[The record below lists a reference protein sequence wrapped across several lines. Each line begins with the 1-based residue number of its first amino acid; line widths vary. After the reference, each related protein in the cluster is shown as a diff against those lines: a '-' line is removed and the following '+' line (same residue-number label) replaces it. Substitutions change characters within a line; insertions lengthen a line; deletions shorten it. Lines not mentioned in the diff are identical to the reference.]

1 MKVKKEM
8 TEKTARGRAARPSY
22 PADARARAV
31 QDVLDIQDDHPSLWA
46 AVSEVAPRVG
56 CAPKTLLEWVQD
68 SGLLQTVDPVLLSN
82 RKRLAAMSKTELEQ
96 ENKRL
101 RAENDVL
108 RRACL
113 IFARGPAG
121 GGF

>member
-1 MKVKKEM
+1 MKDDEEM
-8 TEKTARGRAARPSY
+8 TEKTALRRAARPSY
-22 PADARARAV
+22 PADTRARAV
-31 QDVLDIQDDHPSLWA
+31 QNVLAIQNDHPSLWA
-46 AVSEVAPRVG
+46 AVSEVASRVG

-68 SGLLQTVDPVLLSN
+68 SGLLEAVDPVLLSN
-82 RKRLAAMSKTELEQ
+82 RKRLATMSKAELELEKQ
-96 ENKRL
+96 RL

>member
-1 MKVKKEM
+1 M
-8 TEKTARGRAARPSY
+8 TAKTVQGKAARPSY
-22 PADARARAV
+22 PAETRASAV
-31 QDVLDIQDDHPSLWA
+31 QEVLDVQDDHPSLWA
-46 AVSEVAPRVG
+46 AVTEVAPRVG

-68 SGLLQTVDPVLLSN
+68 SGLLQTVDSRLLSN
-82 RKRLAAMSKTELEQ
+82 RKRLAALSKAELEL
-96 ENKRL
+96 ENQRL

-108 RRACL
+108 RQACV

>member
-1 MKVKKEM
+1 MAA
-8 TEKTARGRAARPSY
+8 KTVQRRAARPSH
-22 PADARARAV
+22 PTETMSSAV
-31 QDVLDIQDDHPSLWA
+31 QEVLDIQDDHPSLWA

-68 SGLLQTVDPVLLSN
+68 SGPLQTVDPVLLSN